1 MKPAFAFITSA
12 ANEPAVR
19 RDVSSKLEDD
29 EEEDA
34 PVPPPARLELFKL
47 LDDDDVDEHINSSAI
62 SS

>member
-19 RDVSSKLEDD
+19 RDVSSKLE

-34 PVPPPARLELFKL
+34 PVPPVADFKL
-47 LDDDDVDEHINSSAI
+47 PEDDDVDEHINNSAI